1 MSSQTFLSFY
11 LRSITI
17 RVFNAA
23 VRSIGQPRFI
33 RFMLNT
39 ETMQMVMLPA
49 YKKDFQSFR
58 VPKGL
63 YSSHVG
69 NQAMMVH
76 SQKFCHILAEQLGW
90 NENHSYRVPGTVFED
105 QQIARFDLSRANM
118 IQQTNSV
125 PKDPIPQS
133 NTKQSEINNA

>member
-1 MSSQTFLSFY
+1 MQEVKRPKKPLIYFY
-11 LRSITI
+11 
-17 RVFNAA
+17 
-23 VRSIGQPRFI
+23 
-33 RFMLNT
+33 T

-125 PKDPIPQS
+125 PKDPMPQS
-133 NTKQSEINNA
+133 NTKQSEIKNA

>member
-11 LRSITI
+11 LRSNTI

-33 RFMLNT
+33 RFMLNS

-49 YKKDFQSFR
+49 FKKDFQSFR

-76 SQKFCHILAEQLGW
+76 SQKFCHILAQQLGW
-90 NENHSYRVPGTVFED
+90 SEDHSYRIPGTIFED
-105 QQIARFDLSRANM
+105 QQIVRFDLSRATL

-125 PKDPIPQS
+125 PKDYMQTS
-133 NTKQSEINNA
+133 SQK

>member
-1 MSSQTFLSFY
+1 MSGKLGVTKLLVLILSG
-11 LRSITI
+11 
-17 RVFNAA
+17 A
-23 VRSIGQPRFI
+23 V
-33 RFMLNT
+33 
-39 ETMQMVMLPA
+39 VMLYLHRKLMPIDELTRLSRKMA
-49 YKKDFQSFR
+49 DLEFDEK
-58 VPKGL
+58 